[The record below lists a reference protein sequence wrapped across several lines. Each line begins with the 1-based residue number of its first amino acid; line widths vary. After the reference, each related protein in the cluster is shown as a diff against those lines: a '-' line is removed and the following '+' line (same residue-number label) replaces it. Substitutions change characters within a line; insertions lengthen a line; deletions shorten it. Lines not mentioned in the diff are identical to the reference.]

1 MSQINALEIQ
11 VFGVSVQDAES
22 HRRFVDRDGLNFPLL
37 VDVDRNLSLLFG
49 AADEA
54 SSRTSERMAV
64 YIDMQGR
71 ILKIEKQLNT
81 KTHGT
86 DLVDFFSSQ
95 R

>member
-1 MSQINALEIQ
+1 MSQINDLEIQ
-11 VFGVSVQDAES
+11 VFGVSVQGAES

-37 VDVDRNLSLLFG
+37 VDVGRNLSLLFG

>member
-1 MSQINALEIQ
+1 MSQINGLDIQ
-11 VFGVSVQDAES
+11 VFGVSVQDSES

-49 AADEA
+49 AVDKV
-54 SSRTSERMAV
+54 SSRTSKRMAV
-64 YIDMQGR
+64 YIDVQGR
-71 ILKIEKQLNT
+71 ILKIEKQLNP